1 MRKEVILK
9 TATFDAKLKVYWMA
23 SAQLGLLVTF
33 LGIPLMPIWFFVG
46 WGIYEKSFNAMSF
59 ELTERSLNI
68 RKGFIFRTE
77 KSIPLDKIQDVGMK
91 EGPILRRLGL
101 SSLMVETAGQSNPQ
115 GISDAMLS
123 GVIDAPAF
131 RDAILDQ
138 RDRVVALGSQAAPA
152 ASSDGDD
159 GVLGEIRDSLV
170 RIEGLLRDTE
180 PGSLSHPSPR
190 EELRSSRGEGCESEP
205 GSVSP

>member
-1 MRKEVILK
+1 
-9 TATFDAKLKVYWMA
+9 
-23 SAQLGLLVTF
+23 
-33 LGIPLMPIWFFVG
+33 MPIWFFLG
-46 WGIYEKSFNAMSF
+46 WGIYQKSFDAMSF
-59 ELTERSLNI
+59 ELTERALNI

-91 EGPILRRLGL
+91 EGPLLRRMGL

-115 GISDAMLS
+115 GLSDAMLT

-138 RDRVVALGSQAAPA
+138 RDRVVALGTPTSSPTAPSQPA
-152 ASSDGDD
+152 GDE

-170 RIEGLLRDTE
+170 RIEGILRD
-180 PGSLSHPSPR
+180 SK
-190 EELRSSRGEGCESEP
+190 
-205 GSVSP
+205 